1 MYDRIL
7 DARLIA
13 YHLWPYHFITSISL
27 SPACSTL
34 LAVSLVWLEVEVNYT
49 VKEHWGGFVR
59 RCSWLCVASCY

>member
-34 LAVSLVWLEVEVNYT
+34 LAVWQVWQVWARWRCVSLW
-49 VKEHWGGFVR
+49 
-59 RCSWLCVASCY
+59 